1 LQGKTGQ
8 TQIANGIY
16 QAFREY
22 KEEMEAMND

>member
-8 TQIANGIY
+8 TQIATGIY
-16 QAFREY
+16 RAFREY